1 MPTRSPLTA
10 LFLGQALGD
19 SLGLPAE
26 GLSRERIARLGW
38 AGHWRQRLFFGKGF
52 VSDDT
57 EHLVLVAQALLESS
71 DADSFQRRLAA
82 GLRCWFLRLPAG
94 IGFATLKACLKL
106 CLGVPAARAGVRSQG
121 NGPAMRAT
129 LLGAVFADDAAKRRD
144 YTLASTRLTHLDPAA
159 DTGALAIAEA
169 AAALVKGDSEEA
181 LLLRLAQ
188 LGPDDRIWQERLALI
203 KQGRTEGWDLQ
214 GYCRAISCEN
224 GVSGW
229 IHATVP
235 VALYGLL
242 SARDFKSG
250 LSAVLDCGG
259 DTDTVG
265 AIAGALLALRF
276 GEASLPAEDLKALI
290 EFPAGEAHLRA
301 LAAAL
306 AGEGPAPRLGL
317 KALLYL
323 PRQLLFTAI
332 VLTHGLMRPIL
343 ALTAKARTQP

>member
-1 MPTRSPLTA
+1 MPSRPQLTA

-38 AGHWRQRLFFGKGF
+38 AGNWRQRLFFGKGF

-57 EHLVLVAQALLESS
+57 EHLVLVANALLQSS
-71 DADSFQRRLAA
+71 DAAGFQQRLAS

-94 IGFATLKACLKL
+94 IGFATLRACLKL
-106 CLGVPAARAGVRSQG
+106 CLGVSPTRSGVRSQG

-144 YTLASTRLTHLDPAA
+144 YVLASTRITHNDPAA
-159 DTGALAIAEA
+159 DTGAMAIAEA
-169 AAALVKGDSEEA
+169 AAALVKGETEDT

-188 LGPDDRIWQERLALI
+188 LGPDDPVWQERLKILR
-203 KQGRTEGWDLQ
+203 QGRTEGWDLQ
-214 GYCRAISCEN
+214 GYCRATGCEN

-265 AIAGALLALRF
+265 AIAGALLGLRF

-290 EFPAGEAHLRA
+290 EFPAGEAHLRD

-306 AGEGPAPRLGL
+306 ASEGPAPRLGL

-323 PRQLLFTAI
+323 PRQILFIAI
-332 VLTHGLMRPIL
+332 VLTHGLMRPFL
-343 ALTAKARTQP
+343 ALKPRAQP